1 LYFVHDYT
9 DLHRK
14 EDVQKAKSREDVQKA
29 KSREDVQKEK
39 EIFIGPRLEPGSKT
53 NNLGAP
59 QVT

>member
-1 LYFVHDYT
+1 LYT
-9 DLHRK
+9 ITQICTEK
-14 EDVQKAKSREDVQKA
+14 KDVQKA